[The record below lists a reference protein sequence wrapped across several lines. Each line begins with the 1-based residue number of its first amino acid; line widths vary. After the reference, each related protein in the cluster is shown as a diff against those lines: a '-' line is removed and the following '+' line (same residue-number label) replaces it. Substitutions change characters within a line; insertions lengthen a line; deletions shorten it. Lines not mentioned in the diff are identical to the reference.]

1 MPEGVFGRSDAEI
14 DLLVRGM
21 RSGIAVVGFGYIG
34 TVIGAVLADRGWP
47 VTGIDVRQNVVD
59 EINLGKTTVPEPG
72 LNELVSNNVR
82 VGRLRA
88 TTDFGALAEND
99 FVIVTVGTPLGPD
112 FEPLVDDIKAA
123 ARAVGEHLHTGH
135 VVILKSTVPPD
146 TTENLFQPILEET
159 SGLRA
164 GVDFG
169 LAFCPERLAE
179 GQAIRELTSIPIV
192 IGAVDERSARACSIL
207 WRHALGMDSI
217 VVDDPRTAEMV
228 KLADNLWIDLNVALA
243 NELAKVC
250 DRLGMDALQVIDAA
264 NTMPKV
270 NHNVNILMPSMGVGG
285 YCLTKDPWFVNHLGQ
300 SLGLDLAIPR
310 TSRTVNDTMPAY
322 TCGLLKQLLADQGK
336 AIESSRIAVLGIA
349 FKNNTGDCRLTP
361 TKYVVALLEESG
373 CALSVHD
380 PWVAAEEALTVTKIP
395 LTADIESAVED
406 ADALVVL
413 AGHRQFHQIPLARL
427 ADLAAAR
434 CVFLDGRNSFD
445 PAAVRA
451 AGFVYKGIG
460 R

>member
-1 MPEGVFGRSDAEI
+1 MAEGVFGRSDTEI

-47 VTGIDVRQNVVD
+47 VIGIDVRPHIVD

-88 TTDFGALAEND
+88 TTDFGAIADND

-112 FEPLVDDIKAA
+112 YEPIVDDIKAA
-123 ARAVGEHLHTGH
+123 ARAVGEHLHSGH
-135 VVILKSTVPPD
+135 LVILKSTVPPD
-146 TTENLFQPILEET
+146 TTENLVLPILEET

-179 GQAIRELTSIPIV
+179 GQAIRELTSIPV
-192 IGAVDERSARACSIL
+192 VVGAVDERSARACSTL
-207 WRHALGMDSI
+207 WRHALGVESV

-228 KLADNLWIDLNVALA
+228 KLADNLWIDLNVAVA

-250 DRLGMDALQVIDAA
+250 DRLNMDVLQVIDAA
-264 NTMPKV
+264 NSMPKG
-270 NHNVNILMPSMGVGG
+270 NHNVNILRPSMGVGG

-300 SLGLDLAIPR
+300 SLGLELEIPR

-322 TCGLLKQLLADQGK
+322 TYGLLTQLLAVQGK
-336 AIESSRIAVLGIA
+336 AIETSKIAVLGIA

-361 TKYVVALLEESG
+361 TRYVVALLEESG
-373 CALSVHD
+373 CQLSVHD
-380 PWVAAEEALTVTKIP
+380 PWVLEEEAHTVTKIP
-395 LTADIESAVED
+395 LTADIESAVKD

-427 ADLAAAR
+427 AELTSAS